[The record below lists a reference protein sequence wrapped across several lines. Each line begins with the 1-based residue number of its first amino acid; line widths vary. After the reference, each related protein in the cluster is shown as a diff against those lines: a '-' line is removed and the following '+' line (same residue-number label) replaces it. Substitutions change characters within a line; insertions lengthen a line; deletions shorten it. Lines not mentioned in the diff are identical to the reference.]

1 MDGGYFGWRV
11 IDGPNYMLLKKSF
24 RIPFN
29 LKSYMDPME
38 KVRQLNLELVRI
50 AVGISFT
57 REHSIVV
64 RNFQT
69 ISLWA

>member
-1 MDGGYFGWRV
+1 MDGGYFGWKV
-11 IDGPNYMLLKKSF
+11 IDGPNYMLLKKSL

-29 LKSYMDPME
+29 LKGSMDPME

-57 REHSIVV
+57 R
-64 RNFQT
+64 
-69 ISLWA
+69 